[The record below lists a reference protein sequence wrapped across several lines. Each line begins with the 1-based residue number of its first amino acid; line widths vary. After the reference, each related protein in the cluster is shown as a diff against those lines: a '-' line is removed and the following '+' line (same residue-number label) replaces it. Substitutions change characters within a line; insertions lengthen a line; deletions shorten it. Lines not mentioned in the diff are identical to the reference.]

1 MDGMTKGEKMRAIVL
16 EQFGSVA
23 NFRERDVPIG
33 RPGRGQVLID
43 VAAGSVNPIDIKTR
57 VGRGAAKWFPVI
69 PPVILGWDIAGKIV
83 NCGPDTDTFSL
94 GEDVFGAI
102 GFPGL
107 AQANADY
114 VIADVAHIAKKPA
127 SISFEESAA
136 AAMAGLTAWQAFNQ
150 NDGLHAGQ
158 KVLVHGASGGVGHL
172 AVQMAKACGC
182 HVTGTSS
189 GRNRQFVQ
197 SLGADGHIDYQKT
210 PIPNYPGDFDFIL
223 DPIGGDVT
231 LASLGLLKQG
241 GHLVTLNPPGDDQAE
256 RKAREL
262 GVVFQFILMKSS
274 SSDMEQVAKLLGS
287 RVISAHISASIP
299 LSHLADAHL
308 LMESGRTVGKIS
320 LIR

>member
-1 MDGMTKGEKMRAIVL
+1 MRAIVL

-23 NFRERDVPIG
+23 NFREQDVPIG
-33 RPGRGQVLID
+33 LPGSSQVLID

-57 VGRGAAKWFPVI
+57 VGKGAANWFPVV

-83 NCGPDTDTFSL
+83 NCGPDTDAFSI
-94 GEDVFGAI
+94 GDDVFGAI

-107 AQANADY
+107 GQANADY

-127 SISFEESAA
+127 SVSFEESAA
-136 AAMAGLTAWQAFNQ
+136 ASMAGLTAWQALNQ
-150 NDGLHAGQ
+150 NGGLHTGQ

-189 GRNRQFVQ
+189 GRNRKFIQ
-197 SLGADGHIDYQKT
+197 SLGADAHIDYQKT
-210 PIPNYPGDFDFIL
+210 PIQNYPKDFDVIL

-241 GHLVTLNPPGDDQAE
+241 GRLVTLNPSGDNQAE

-262 GVVFQFILMKSS
+262 GVFFQFMLMKSS
-274 SSDMEQVAKLLGS
+274 SSGMEQVANLLGS
-287 RVISAHISASIP
+287 RKISPHISASIP
-299 LSHLADAHL
+299 LRNLADAHQ
-308 LMESGRTVGKIS
+308 LMESGRTVGKIT